1 MIMALKLGPFSDTLP
16 ATLHELRVRVAKFIQ
31 MEEMTRFKEKVQEQL
46 WYFKKMLGAA
56 KILNAPSIS
65 PSGNIITGLTY
76 LNCHLAVKAQIN

>member
-1 MIMALKLGPFSDTLP
+1 LIGTIYGPP
-16 ATLHELRVRVAKFIQ
+16 LHTPNTNAK
-31 MEEMTRFKEKVQEQL
+31 KVQEQL